1 MYLSDRNDR
10 YVDLWYIFCVKFSLK
25 KVVDPHVQALSFT
38 LFQFFRLKERQINI
52 GRIDLRPGETTS
64 RETLCYHFKNDK
76 YGTHQTNRLKS
87 GRTVAGWVDFWA
99 KRTDT
104 YQIILCYNPPP
115 PPPPSH
121 TIVSIE
127 SNPFIFFLGY
137 WQVLNPFGT

>member
-52 GRIDLRPGETTS
+52 GRIDLRPGEQLRAKRPVTTS
-64 RETLCYHFKNDK
+64 RT
-76 YGTHQTNRLKS
+76 TNTVHI
-87 GRTVAGWVDFWA
+87 GRIVLSPDEVPLGKTTFGLNELIPIKLFCA
-99 KRTDT
+99 TIP
-104 YQIILCYNPPP
+104 QPP
-115 PPPPSH
+115 H

-127 SNPFIFFLGY
+127 INPFIFSR
-137 WQVLNPFGT
+137 